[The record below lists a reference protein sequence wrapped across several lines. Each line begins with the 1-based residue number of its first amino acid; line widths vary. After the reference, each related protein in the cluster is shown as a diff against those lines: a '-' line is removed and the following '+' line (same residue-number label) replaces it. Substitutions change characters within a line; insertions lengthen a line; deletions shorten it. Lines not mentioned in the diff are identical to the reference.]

1 MSDRSSRPIPPPEPV
16 TLRLTLPLPP
26 GVNNQYVTV
35 GRRRVL
41 SKTARAFHHDAGAAI
56 ELARRDGIVTPAIER
71 ALARSPLGLMLEFYF
86 ETPNR
91 RDLDGGLKITLD
103 VLGEALGFD
112 DRTVVDL
119 HLSKRIDPLRPRVEI
134 EIETIAD
141 WEFDQTFVY
150 LGPGD
155 GPSDSADDETERPPD
170 DQPTG

>member
-1 MSDRSSRPIPPPEPV
+1 MPSPSSPTPEPV

-41 SKTARAFHHDAGAAI
+41 SKTARAFHHDAKAVI
-56 ELARRDGIVTPAIER
+56 ELARRDGIVTPAIEQ
-71 ALARSPLGLMLEFYF
+71 ALAASTIGMMLEFYF

-103 VLGEALGFD
+103 VLADALGFD
-112 DRTVVDL
+112 DRAVVDL

-141 WEFDQTFVY
+141 WEYDQTFVY
-150 LGPGD
+150 LGPESND
-155 GPSDSADDETERPPD
+155 PHEDDKP
-170 DQPTG
+170 